1 MKVEN
6 RWESPEYLHQGHG
19 FCPGCG
25 FIVAFRHILK
35 EMGADTILAVTAGCL
50 GTNSGMLPASP
61 IKVPAYNT
69 PFASAAAAGT
79 GIRAALTAQGNDH
92 TQVLA
97 IGGDGGT
104 FDIGLQA
111 LSAAAERNEDFIYLC
126 YDNEAYM
133 NTGVQRSSATPFG
146 ALTTT
151 TPKGDSATPFGA
163 LTTTTPKGD
172 TKDRPKKNLAAI
184 MEAHGIPYIATASAA
199 YPEDLLAKIRTAKNI
214 RGMRF
219 LYILSPC
226 PPGWGFSAEL
236 SIKLARM
243 AVQAKIFPLYEIFDG
258 ERIVLNLEPPSVPL
272 KDYIDTQGRF
282 QYFSEEEIQKMQA
295 EVDRNYEKFKTR
307 VTQEKPAGQPGIV

>member
-1 MKVEN
+1 MKLEN
-6 RWESPEYLHQGHG
+6 HWESPEYIHQGHG

-50 GTNSGMLPASP
+50 GTNSGMFPTSP
-61 IKVPAYNT
+61 INVPSYNT

-92 TQVLA
+92 TQVMA

-133 NTGVQRSSATPFG
+133 NTGVQRSSATP
-146 ALTTT
+146 L
-151 TPKGDSATPFGA
+151 GA

-172 TKDRPKKNLAAI
+172 TKDRPKKNMAAI
-184 MEAHGIPYIATASAA
+184 MEAHAIPYIATASAA
-199 YPEDLLAKIRTAKNI
+199 YPDDLLAKIRTAKNI

-243 AVQAKIFPLYEIFDG
+243 AVQTKLFPLYEIFDG
-258 ERIVLNLEPPSVPL
+258 ERIVLNLEPPPIPL
-272 KDYIDTQGRF
+272 KDYIHTQERF

-295 EVDRNYEKFKTR
+295 EVDRNWKKFKAR
-307 VTQEKPAGQPGIV
+307 VTS

>member
-50 GTNSGMLPASP
+50 GTNSGMFPSSP

-79 GIRAALTAQGNDH
+79 GIRAALKAQGNDH
-92 TQVLA
+92 TQVMA

-151 TPKGDSATPFGA
+151 TPKGD
-163 LTTTTPKGD
+163 
-172 TKDRPKKNLAAI
+172 TKDKPKKNLAAI

-243 AVQAKIFPLYEIFDG
+243 AVQSKIFPLYEVFDG
-258 ERIVLNLEPPSVPL
+258 ERIVLNMEPPPIPL
-272 KDYIDTQGRF
+272 KDYIHTQGRF
-282 QYFSEEEIQKMQA
+282 QYFSEEEIQTMQA
-295 EVDRNYEKFKTR
+295 EVDRNWKKFKAR
-307 VTQEKPAGQPGIV
+307 VIS

>member
-1 MKVEN
+1 MKMEN
-6 RWESPEYLHQGHG
+6 QWESPEYIDQGHG

-25 FIVAFRHILK
+25 FVVAFRHILK

-50 GTNSGMLPASP
+50 GTNSGMYPASP
-61 IKVPAYNT
+61 INVPAYNT

-79 GIRAALTAQGNDH
+79 GIRAALRAQGNEH
-92 TQVLA
+92 TQVMA

-133 NTGVQRSSATPFG
+133 NTGVQRSSATP
-146 ALTTT
+146 L
-151 TPKGDSATPFGA
+151 GA

-172 TKDRPKKNLAAI
+172 TKDRPKKNMAAI

-199 YPEDLLAKIRTAKNI
+199 YPDDLLAKIRTAKNI

-258 ERIVLNLEPPSVPL
+258 EKIVLNMEPPPIPL
-272 KDYIDTQGRF
+272 KDYIHTQDRF
-282 QYFSEEEIQKMQA
+282 QYFSEEEIQKMQT
-295 EVDRNYEKFKTR
+295 EVDRHWKKFKAR
-307 VTQEKPAGQPGIV
+307 VTA

>member
-1 MKVEN
+1 MED

-35 EMGADTILAVTAGCL
+35 EMGEDTILAVTAGCL
-50 GTNSGMLPASP
+50 GTNSGMFPTSP

-79 GIRAALTAQGNDH
+79 GIRAALNAQGNDH
-92 TQVLA
+92 TQVMA

-133 NTGVQRSSATPFG
+133 NTGVQRSSATP
-146 ALTTT
+146 L
-151 TPKGDSATPFGA
+151 GA

-184 MEAHGIPYIATASAA
+184 MEAHRIPYIATASAA
-199 YPEDLLAKIRTAKNI
+199 YPEDLLTKVRRAKNI
-214 RGMRF
+214 RGLRF
-219 LYILSPC
+219 LYILAPC
-226 PPGWGFSAEL
+226 PPGWDFSAQL
-236 SIKLARM
+236 TIKLARL
-243 AVQAKIFPLYEIFDG
+243 AVQARVFPLYEVIDG
-258 ERIVLNLEPPSVPL
+258 ERLVLNVEPPHIPL
-272 KDYIDTQGRF
+272 KEYLRTQGRF
-282 QYFSEEEIQKMQA
+282 QYFSDEEIQKMQKQ
-295 EVDRNYEKFKTR
+295 VDRTWQEFKGR
-307 VTQEKPAGQPGIV
+307 VTRFGN

>member
-6 RWESPEYLHQGHG
+6 RWESPEYIHQGHG

-50 GTNSGMLPASP
+50 GTNSGMFPTSP

-69 PFASAAAAGT
+69 PFASVAAAGT
-79 GIRAALTAQGNDH
+79 GIRAALKAQGNDH
-92 TQVLA
+92 TQVMA

-151 TPKGDSATPFGA
+151 TPR
-163 LTTTTPKGD
+163 GD

-184 MEAHGIPYIATASAA
+184 MQAHCIPYIATASAA

-243 AVQAKIFPLYEIFDG
+243 AVQAKIFPLYEVFDG
-258 ERIVLNLEPPSVPL
+258 ERIVLSMEPTPIPL
-272 KDYIDTQGRF
+272 KDYIHTQGRF
-282 QYFSEEEIQKMQA
+282 QYFSEEDIQKNA
-295 EVDRNYEKFKTR
+295 SRGGSKLEE
-307 VTQEKPAGQPGIV
+307 I

>member
-50 GTNSGMLPASP
+50 GTNSGMFPASP

-79 GIRAALTAQGNDH
+79 GIRAALKAQGNDH
-92 TQVLA
+92 TQVMA

-151 TPKGDSATPFGA
+151 TPKGD
-163 LTTTTPKGD
+163 

-184 MEAHGIPYIATASAA
+184 MEAHCIPYIATASAA
-199 YPEDLLAKIRTAKNI
+199 YPDDLLAKIRTAKNI

-243 AVQAKIFPLYEIFDG
+243 AVQAKIFPLYEVFDG
-258 ERIVLNLEPPSVPL
+258 ERIVLNLEPPPIPL
-272 KDYIDTQGRF
+272 KDYIHTQGRF
-282 QYFSEEEIQKMQA
+282 QYSSDQEIQKMQA
-295 EVDRNYEKFKTR
+295 EVDRNWKKFKAR
-307 VTQEKPAGQPGIV
+307 VIS

>member
-1 MKVEN
+1 MSVEE
-6 RWESPEYLHQGHG
+6 RWESREYLHQGHG

-35 EMGADTILAVTAGCL
+35 EMGEDTILAITAGCL
-50 GTNSGMLPASP
+50 GTNSGLFPTSP

-79 GIRAALTAQGNDH
+79 GIRAALKAQGNDH
-92 TQVLA
+92 TQVMA
-97 IGGDGGT
+97 VGGDGGT

-151 TPKGDSATPFGA
+151 TPKGD
-163 LTTTTPKGD
+163 
-172 TKDRPKKNLAAI
+172 TKDRPKKNLVAI
-184 MEAHGIPYIATASAA
+184 MEAHRIPYIATASAA
-199 YPEDLLAKIRTAKNI
+199 YPEDLLSKVRRARDI
-214 RGMRF
+214 RGTRF

-226 PPGWGFSAEL
+226 PPGWEFSAQM
-236 SIKLARM
+236 SIKLARL
-243 AVQAKIFPLYEIFDG
+243 AVRAKVFPLYEVFDG
-258 ERIVLNLEPPSVPL
+258 KRIVLNLEPHSIPV
-272 KDYIDTQGRF
+272 KEYIRSQGRF
-282 QYFSEEEIQKMQA
+282 KYVSDEEIEEMQR
-295 EVDRNYEKFKTR
+295 EVEINWRELKARITN
-307 VTQEKPAGQPGIV
+307 